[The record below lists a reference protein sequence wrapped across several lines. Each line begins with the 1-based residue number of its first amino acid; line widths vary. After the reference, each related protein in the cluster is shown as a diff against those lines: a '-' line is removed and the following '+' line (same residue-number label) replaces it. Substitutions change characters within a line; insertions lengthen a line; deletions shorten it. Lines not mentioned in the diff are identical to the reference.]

1 MKHTF
6 SFLVRAF
13 CIAGLMLPFSS
24 TFADQ
29 NQVRQSLQTALPQY
43 TIGSIEW
50 HEPAGMYSA
59 EVEGGP
65 TLYVTKNAQYF
76 VVGDLYRIDAD
87 GLVNETE
94 QAKRARVESLPES
107 DMVVF
112 KAENEKTHITV
123 FTDVDCGYCRM
134 LHNDVPSLNE
144 MGITVRYL
152 AYPRAGIGSFSY
164 RKMVSIWC
172 SDDPKKWMTEAK
184 TGADVPENK
193 CVNPVADQ
201 YQLGNEL
208 GVRGTPTIISKDGVF
223 LPGYLPPKELASKL
237 GL

>member
-1 MKHTF
+1 MKHIF
-6 SFLVRAF
+6 SFLVRTLCTF
-13 CIAGLMLPFSS
+13 GLMLPFTSS
-24 TFADQ
+24 FADQ
-29 NQVRQSLQTALPQY
+29 DQVRQSLQTALPQY

-50 HEPAGMYSA
+50 HEQAGMYKA
-59 EVEGGP
+59 EVKGGP

-76 VVGDLYRIDAD
+76 VVGDLYRVAAD

-94 QAKRARVESLPES
+94 QAKLAKLESLPES

-112 KAENEKTHITV
+112 KADNEKTHITV

-134 LHNDVPSLNE
+134 LHNDVPILNE

-152 AYPRAGIGSFSY
+152 AYPRAGIGSLAY

-172 SDDPKKWMTEAK
+172 SDDPKKWITEAK
-184 TGADVPENK
+184 MGAEVPENK
-193 CVNPVADQ
+193 CVNPVAEQ
-201 YQLGNEL
+201 YQLGVSL
-208 GVRGTPTIISKDGVF
+208 GVRGTPSIISKEGVF
-223 LPGYLPPKELASKL
+223 MPGYLPPKELASKL